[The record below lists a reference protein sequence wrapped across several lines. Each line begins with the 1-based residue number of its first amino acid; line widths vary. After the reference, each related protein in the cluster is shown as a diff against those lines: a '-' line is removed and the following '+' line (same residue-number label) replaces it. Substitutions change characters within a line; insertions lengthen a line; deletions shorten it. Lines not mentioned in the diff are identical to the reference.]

1 MEVERIL
8 IEKHIQYLSCT
19 NNQGI
24 IIKDTDVFKL
34 SCPKIN
40 IIEIVENFLISY
52 DKKIYMTNYFRYITK
67 LYPNEYHSASFINNL
82 EYNDILIFLDS
93 KYHPLLV
100 WEPLRSSLIKLKGN
114 EYINYM
120 SNESFKIENVLFE
133 DDYESFGHLILD
145 GLIISC
151 LNKIK
156 LVETYIG
163 SIKDFAE
170 NTVYSLIDKFKIY
183 GVFLEHNRDII
194 EYLHNKDLSYNRY
207 GDIVYLYGDTDLPKE
222 LCMDI
227 IYYSIQGGNDN
238 AAYFLM
244 DKIVLSEKDFINNS
258 FEVHKESIL
267 VVNNEL
273 DVSALINI

>member
-1 MEVERIL
+1 MERIL
-8 IEKHIQYLSCT
+8 KEKHIEYLSCT
-19 NNQGI
+19 NNQGL

-34 SCPKIN
+34 SCPQIN
-40 IIEIVENFLISY
+40 IEEIVENFLISY

-67 LYPNEYHSASFINNL
+67 LYPKEYQSPSFINNL

-100 WEPLRSSLIKLKGN
+100 WEPLRSKLIKLKGKK
-114 EYINYM
+114 YINYV
-120 SNESFKIENVLFE
+120 SNERVKIENVISEE
-133 DDYESFGHLILD
+133 DDGSFKKLMLDDLIVCGLD
-145 GLIISC
+145 
-151 LNKIK
+151 KMK
-156 LVETYIG
+156 LLETYIG
-163 SIKDFAE
+163 SVKDFAE
-170 NTVYSLIDKFKIY
+170 NTVVSLIDKFKIY
-183 GVFLEHNRDII
+183 GVFLEYNRDII
-194 EYLHNKDLSYNRY
+194 EYFRYKELNYKHY
-207 GDIVYLYGDTDLPKE
+207 GDIVYFYSDINLSKE

-227 IYYSIQGGNDN
+227 IYFSIQGGNNN

-258 FEVHKESIL
+258 FEVHKERLL

>member
-1 MEVERIL
+1 MTF
-8 IEKHIQYLSCT
+8 H
-19 NNQGI
+19 
-24 IIKDTDVFKL
+24 
-34 SCPKIN
+34 CPKIN
-40 IIEIVENFLISY
+40 IKEIVENFLISY

-67 LYPNEYHSASFINNL
+67 LYPNEYHFASFINNL

-114 EYINYM
+114 EYINYV
-120 SNESFKIENVLFE
+120 SNESFKIDNVLFE

-151 LNKIK
+151 LNKMK

-258 FEVHKESIL
+258 FEVHKERIL

>member
-8 IEKHIQYLSCT
+8 KEKHIQYLSCI

-24 IIKDTDVFKL
+24 IIKDTNVFKL

-40 IIEIVENFLISY
+40 IKEIVENFLISY

-67 LYPNEYHSASFINNL
+67 LYPDEYHSASFINNL
-82 EYNDILIFLDS
+82 EYNDILIFLDP

-114 EYINYM
+114 EYINYV

-151 LNKIK
+151 LDKMK
-156 LVETYIG
+156 LVEAYIG

-207 GDIVYLYGDTDLPKE
+207 GDIVYLYSDTDLPKD

-258 FEVHKESIL
+258 FEVHKERIL